1 MNKYVLYISVFLN
14 GLLLMKLFGIVP
26 FFLYLSII
34 FNLILVWYVKK
45 VLDNQEE
52 FENSVINITESINSF
67 SEHLEDIYQ
76 LEMFY
81 GDENL
86 EQLLEHSK
94 NVVNDI
100 IDFQI
105 ENFDAEAQEEDEIDD
120 DYTTQEEKE

>member
-1 MNKYVLYISVFLN
+1 
-14 GLLLMKLFGIVP
+14 MKLFGIVP

-45 VLDNQEE
+45 VLDKQEE